1 MRTVLAAAA
10 GIAIAMAASAGSAQ
24 TVYPIDR
31 ADILSGARFD
41 FKVEFAGLADPAK
54 ISVTLNGQD
63 YAQVFGKAASF
74 VEREAGKDQSALTLR
89 DVVLTQPGTYKVRVT
104 DGVQTREL
112 NWNVYDT
119 PPRKAKNV
127 ILFIGDGMS
136 LAHRVAARVLAK
148 GIAEGKA
155 FGKLAMDD
163 MPQMA
168 LVATAGSDS
177 IITDSANSASA
188 YATGHKAAVNA
199 MGVYADRTPDP
210 LDDPKVETITSL
222 AKRRLGMAVG
232 IVTNTEVE
240 DATPAAMVAHTRR
253 RSEYDRIVEQF
264 FAAKPDV
271 IMGGGR
277 ANFLPRSAEGSKRR
291 DESDFVGQFRDAGYS
306 VASTGAEMTALADDP
321 KTTKLVGLFTLGNMD
336 GALDRKILKGGTVG
350 KFPEQ
355 PDLTEEVGAA
365 LKVLS
370 RNEAGFF
377 LMVES
382 GMIDK
387 YTHLLDM
394 ERAVYDTIMLD
405 NAVKLARG
413 WATAHG
419 DDTLILVLADHTHP
433 IGLVGTIEDDMASV
447 PNVPMRERVRVY
459 ERAGFPNYPPADAE
473 GYPARV
479 DVSRRLAL
487 FSASLPDHYE
497 TFRPKLDNPYEPT
510 VAGKDAGTYVA
521 NERYKNVPGSVL
533 RFGNLPAMINADV
546 HSGEDVVLTASGPG
560 SERVRGQ
567 MDNTEVFRVM
577 VEALGLGSA
586 DDANAK
592 RTEVAPPQR

>member
-1 MRTVLAAAA
+1 MRGVLAAAA
-10 GIAIAMAASAGSAQ
+10 GLAMSLAASNGSAQ

-31 ADILSGARFD
+31 ADILSDARFD

-54 ISVTLNGQD
+54 ISVTINGKD
-63 YAQVFGKAASF
+63 YAQLFGKAATF
-74 VEREAGKDQSALTLR
+74 LEREAGKDQSALMLR
-89 DVVLTQPGTYKVRVT
+89 DVSLREPGSYAIRVS
-104 DGVQTREL
+104 DGAQSREL
-112 NWNVYDT
+112 HWNVYDT
-119 PPRKAKNV
+119 GARKAKNV

-148 GIAEGKA
+148 GIAEGKV
-155 FGKLAMDD
+155 FGKLAIDD

-188 YATGHKAAVNA
+188 YATGHKSAVNA

-222 AKRRLGMAVG
+222 VKRRLDMAVG
-232 IVTNTEVE
+232 IVTNTEIE
-240 DATPAAMVAHTRR
+240 DATPAAMLAHTRR
-253 RSEYDRIVEQF
+253 RAEYDRIVEQF
-264 FAAKPDV
+264 FAAQPDV

-277 ANFLPRSAEGSKRR
+277 ANFLPKSAQGSKRK
-291 DESDFVGQFRDAGYS
+291 DEFDFVGQFRDAGYS
-306 VASTGAEMTALADDP
+306 VASTGAEMTSLADDP
-321 KTTKLVGLFTLGNMD
+321 KTTKLLGLFTLGNMD
-336 GALDRKILKGGTVG
+336 GVLDRKFLKGGTVG

-370 RNEAGFF
+370 RNDAGFF

-405 NAVKLARG
+405 NAVKLARD
-413 WATAHG
+413 WAAARG

-433 IGLVGTIEDDMASV
+433 VGLVGTIEDDMASV

-459 ERAGFPNYPPADAE
+459 ERAGFPNYPAADAE

-497 TFRPKLDNPYEPT
+497 TFRPKLDNPNEPT

-521 NERYKNVPGSVL
+521 NERYKNVPGAVL

-567 MDNTEVFRVM
+567 MDNTEVFQVIAQ
-577 VEALGLGSA
+577 ALGLGSA
-586 DDANAK
+586 DAEPK
-592 RTEVAPPQR
+592 RTEVAPRQR

>member
-1 MRTVLAAAA
+1 MRRFLAAAA
-10 GIAIAMAASAGSAQ
+10 GIAISMVGSASSAQ
-24 TVYPIDR
+24 SVYPIDR
-31 ADILSGARFD
+31 ADILVGARFD
-41 FKVEFAGLADPAK
+41 FKVEFAGLADPTK
-54 ISVTLNGQD
+54 VSVTVNGKD
-63 YAQVFGKAASF
+63 HAELFGKSATF
-74 VEREAGKDQSALTLR
+74 IEREDGKDQSALVLR
-89 DVVLTQPGTYKVRVT
+89 DVSLAQPGVYRLRVS
-104 DGVQTREL
+104 DGANSREL
-112 NWNVYDT
+112 EWNVYDSG
-119 PPRKAKNV
+119 PRQAKNV

-155 FGKLAMDD
+155 RGKLAIDD
-163 MPQMA
+163 MPHMA

-188 YATGHKAAVNA
+188 YATGHKSAVNA
-199 MGVYADRTPDP
+199 MGVYADRTLDP
-210 LDDPKVETITSL
+210 LDDPKVETISSL
-222 AKRRLGMAVG
+222 VKRRHGMAVG
-232 IVTNTEVE
+232 IVTNTEIE
-240 DATPAAMVAHTRR
+240 DATPAAMVAHVRR

-264 FAAKPDV
+264 FAAQPDV

-277 ANFLPRSAEGSKRR
+277 ANFLPKSVEGGKRR
-291 DESDFVGQFRDAGYS
+291 DDSDFVAQFRDAGYG
-306 VASTGAEMTALADDP
+306 VASTGPEMTSLADDA
-321 KTTKLVGLFTLGNMD
+321 KTTKLLGLFTLGNMD
-336 GALDRKILKGGTVG
+336 GALDRKILKGGTVR

-355 PDLTEEVGAA
+355 PDLTEQVSAA
-365 LKVLS
+365 LKVLA

-405 NAVKLARG
+405 NAVKLARD
-413 WATAHG
+413 WASWG
-419 DDTLILVLADHTHP
+419 DDTLILVVADHTHP

-447 PNVPMRERVRVY
+447 PNVAMRERVRVY
-459 ERAGFPNYPPADAE
+459 ERAGFPNYPAPDAE

-497 TFRPKLDNPYEPT
+497 TFRPKLDNPNDPT
-510 VAGKDAGTYVA
+510 VAGKEPGTYVA
-521 NERYKNVPGSVL
+521 NERYKNVPGAVL

-546 HSGEDVVLTASGPG
+546 HSGEDVILTAVGPG
-560 SERVRGQ
+560 SDRVRGQ

-577 VEALGLGSA
+577 AEALGLGLG
-586 DDANAK
+586 D
-592 RTEVAPPQR
+592 